1 MDVNLVSPFLFF
13 SFLNSRAGG
22 SIKYCPILLFL
33 HTMPVDQKFIKL
45 SQRCSECDEKPHERE
60 VKPPV

>member
-22 SIKYCPILLFL
+22 SIKYCPILLFFA
-33 HTMPVDQKFIKL
+33 HHA
-45 SQRCSECDEKPHERE
+45 SGSEIYQIAST
-60 VKPPV
+60 VF